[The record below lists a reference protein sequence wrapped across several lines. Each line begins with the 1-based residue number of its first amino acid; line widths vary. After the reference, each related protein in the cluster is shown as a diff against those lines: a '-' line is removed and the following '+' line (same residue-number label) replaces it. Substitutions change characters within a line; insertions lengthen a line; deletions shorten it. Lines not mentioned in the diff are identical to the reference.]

1 MPLVGIAFRSLSIV
15 RADAERRR
23 SRRENICVVRAHT
36 LYFIQMPHIKLIFS
50 SQIFIWR
57 AMHSTQLNELLSNY
71 KFYLL
76 NSLLNIYEMQRQ
88 VCLCIS
94 VPL

>member
-1 MPLVGIAFRSLSIV
+1 MPLWNRISLSLNCSLMPRDAAEQINLC
-15 RADAERRR
+15 RART
-23 SRRENICVVRAHT
+23 CT
-36 LYFIQMPHIKLIFS
+36 LLFTQMPHIKLIFS

-76 NSLLNIYEMQRQ
+76 NSLLVAYEMQTG
-88 VCLCIS
+88 VCKCM
-94 VPL
+94 PL